1 MGQSQFRASRPYFR
15 AHCPAKKAQK
25 VGSGSNP
32 FSGFACYLATS
43 SATDNEIHV
52 TADTAPH
59 TSLTG
64 SPNGSQNGANATPMT
79 AFDRIDVVLAQAEEA
94 GATRLGL
101 GTLAEALKER
111 AFGLLILALALPCCL
126 PFVYLIP
133 QIVALPMLVLTGQ
146 MASGR
151 QVPWLPEALK
161 KRDFDIASMRSVVAR
176 GKRWF
181 GWAEHIARPR
191 LLALSGPRATRL
203 VGALLVIPS
212 ASILVPLPSTNTVP
226 GIGVA
231 IASIGLIERDGLMIL
246 LGLFIGLAWV
256 AFLLISAPL
265 LALWLVDFFA

>member
-1 MGQSQFRASRPYFR
+1 M
-15 AHCPAKKAQK
+15 
-25 VGSGSNP
+25 NP
-32 FSGFACYLATS
+32 DTS
-43 SATDNEIHV
+43 HV
-52 TADTAPH
+52 
-59 TSLTG
+59 
-64 SPNGSQNGANATPMT
+64 TPMT
-79 AFDRIDVVLAQAEEA
+79 AFDRIDAVLAQAEES
-94 GATRLGL
+94 GETRLAL
-101 GTLAEALKER
+101 GAMADALEER
-111 AFGLLILALALPCCL
+111 AFGLMILALALPCCL

-133 QIVALPMLVLTGQ
+133 QIVALPILVLTGQ

-151 QVPWLPEALK
+151 HVPWLPEKLK
-161 KRDFDIASMRSVVAR
+161 NRDFNIAAMRSVVAR

-191 LLALSGPRATRL
+191 FLALSGPRASRV
-203 VGALLVIPS
+203 VGALLIVPS

-231 IASIGLIERDGLMIL
+231 ITSIGLIERDGLMVL

>member
-1 MGQSQFRASRPYFR
+1 
-15 AHCPAKKAQK
+15 
-25 VGSGSNP
+25 
-32 FSGFACYLATS
+32 
-43 SATDNEIHV
+43 
-52 TADTAPH
+52 
-59 TSLTG
+59 
-64 SPNGSQNGANATPMT
+64 MT
-79 AFDRIDVVLAQAEEA
+79 AFDRIDAVLADAQES

-101 GTLAEALKER
+101 GAMADALKER
-111 AFGLLILALALPCCL
+111 AFGLMILALALPCCL

-146 MASGR
+146 MASSR
-151 QVPWLPEALK
+151 HVPWLPEKLK
-161 KRDFDIASMRSVVAR
+161 TRDFDVAAMRSVVAR

-191 LLALSGPRATRL
+191 LLSISGPRTSRI

-256 AFLLISAPL
+256 AFLVVSAPL